1 MRRIAFG
8 IVLFVFI
15 FSNSAFAEEGKLAAS
30 QIVEKSLQAFYYT
43 GKDMKARINM
53 TLVDKNDKRRKRIMT
68 LLRLNQGDNGN
79 QKYFIYFHKPGDVR
93 GMTFMVWKLTKKD
106 DKRWIYIPAVDLV
119 KRIAADDK
127 RSSFVGSDFTY
138 EDISGRDVTV
148 ETHTLLRT
156 ESLDGK
162 ECYVIE
168 SIPQEIFDYSKRLSW
183 IDKEDFIPQR
193 EEYYDVQDALY
204 KVFTAEKTEIVDGLP
219 TVTQRTMTN
228 VKTKHRTNVSYE
240 STLYNQG
247 LKEKDFSERHLRK
260 PPRSWI
266 K

>member
-127 RSSFVGSDFTY
+127 RSSFVRSDLTHEVTSGCYVILETY
-138 EDISGRDVTV
+138 
-148 ETHTLLRT
+148 TLLRT
-156 ESLDGK
+156 YCFDG
-162 ECYVIE
+162 
-168 SIPQEIFDYSKRLSW
+168 Q
-183 IDKEDFIPQR
+183 
-193 EEYYDVQDALY
+193 
-204 KVFTAEKTEIVDGLP
+204 
-219 TVTQRTMTN
+219 
-228 VKTKHRTNVSYE
+228 
-240 STLYNQG
+240 
-247 LKEKDFSERHLRK
+247 
-260 PPRSWI
+260 
-266 K
+266 